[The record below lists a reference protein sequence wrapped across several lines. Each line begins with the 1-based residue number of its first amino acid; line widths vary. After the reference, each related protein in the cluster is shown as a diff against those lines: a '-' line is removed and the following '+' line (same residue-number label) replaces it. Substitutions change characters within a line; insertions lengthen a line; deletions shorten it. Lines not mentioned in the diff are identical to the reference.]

1 MQTTQSYIPALKFDT
16 LTSFYDQVVSL
27 TMPEKAF
34 KNALIEQARI
44 IPEDHVLDFGCGTLT
59 LAIMIKQQY
68 PTAFIT
74 GIDVDKRV
82 LAIADKKRANTG
94 LEIRLDKYDGVN
106 FPYPNDTFDRVVSSL
121 VFHHLTTI
129 QKKQAINE
137 IYRVLKPDGEIHIA
151 DWGKPSN
158 LLMEILF
165 FFLRLLD
172 GFENTSVNR
181 KGELLNYLLGHGFK
195 YTFEGKKFDTIFGTL
210 RLLKA
215 RK

>member
-1 MQTTQSYIPALKFDT
+1 MQTTPNFIPALKFKK
-16 LTSFYDQVVSL
+16 LTGLYDKVLNL
-27 TMPEKAF
+27 TMPEKIF

-44 IPEDHVLDFGCGTLT
+44 KPEDHVLDFGCGTLT
-59 LAIMIKQQY
+59 LAMMIKQKY
-68 PTAFIT
+68 PTAYIT
-74 GIDVDKRV
+74 GVDVDKKI
-82 LAIADKKRANTG
+82 LAIAENKRIQAG
-94 LEIRLDKYDGVN
+94 LTIRLDLYDGRYL
-106 FPYPNDTFDRVVSSL
+106 PYPNETFDRVVSSL

-137 IYRVLKPDGEIHIA
+137 IFRVLKPDGEIHIA

-158 LLMEILF
+158 LLMDILF
-165 FFLRLLD
+165 FFVRLLD

-181 KGELLNYLLGHGFK
+181 KGELIHYFMGHGFK
-195 YTFEGKKFDTIFGTL
+195 YTFESKKYDTLFGTL